1 LSASTPRILL
11 IEAAAAFATALR
23 AEASLQGC
31 VFEAATGEADALR
44 RLRGRSCDLVI
55 TSPHTTISRDLA
67 LLSEMREVRP
77 GLKTILLA
85 PEAATE
91 DVIAALRASVF
102 AVFAFPHD
110 PSEVA
115 SMAHRAL
122 DAGTWQDGIEVR
134 SAQPD
139 WLSMRVDCRRLSAE
153 RVMTFLRE
161 LRPDIPE
168 EARDEAL
175 TGFREVL
182 LNAMEHGGQFDPD
195 KVVEISAVRTAACAA
210 SRLARLMPSSAT
222 RCSPPSIRHSK
233 TSKSWSWT
241 MALRTR
247 LPRLR
252 DPLARW
258 SASSAS
264 PTGARLRPG
273 IVGYGRRAAVSS
285 PSSTP
290 TTSGTSR
297 W

>member
-11 IEAAAAFATALR
+11 IEATAAFSAALQ
-23 AEASLQGC
+23 AQASLQGC

-55 TSPHTTISRDLA
+55 TSPHTTISHDLA

-195 KVVEISAVRTAACAA
+195 KVVEISAVRTARTIVYYVRDPGPGFKRSGIEHAA
-210 SRLARLMPSSAT
+210 SDELDADPIAHME
-222 RCSPPSIRHSK
+222 K
-233 TSKSWSWT
+233 
-241 MALRTR
+241 
-247 LPRLR
+247 R
-252 DPLARW
+252 DEL
-258 SASSAS
+258 
-264 PTGARLRPG
+264 GMRPG
-273 IVGYGRRAAVSS
+273 GFGMLITKKVVDEMIYSEQGNEVILIKHLA
-285 PSSTP
+285 
-290 TTSGTSR
+290 
-297 W
+297 